1 MTLVIPLHC
10 ADFCKNLLE
19 APLLDQSYLTLKV
32 PQRII
37 EFVVPQGTKSQRAD
51 KLFAAEF
58 EDISRARLQRAF
70 DVGQVTFDGEVI
82 DKRFKIARGGLLR
95 AAMDEPEFEA
105 PPLPVDLPLT
115 IVYEDASI
123 VVVNKAPGM
132 VTHPGSGTGE
142 DTLVHALLHHCG
154 GRLSSIGAPDRPG
167 IVHRLDK
174 ETSGLIVVA
183 KTDKAHHKLA
193 AAFSARETYKRYTA
207 LVLTVPKKSSGSC
220 HELIGRH
227 PVVRTR
233 MAVQKRGREAHTDWK
248 LEAAF
253 GKQAALVS
261 CVIHTGRTHQIRV
274 HLSHLGHPLL
284 GDSIYGFKAT
294 RLKGIEVPRVMLH
307 STELRVPHPESG
319 SEMCFEAALPDDF
332 TVMLNQLT
340 I

>member
-1 MTLVIPLHC
+1 MS
-10 ADFCKNLLE
+10 E
-19 APLLDQSYLTLKV
+19 
-32 PQRII
+32 RII
-37 EFVVPQGTKSQRAD
+37 EFVVPSGTKSQRAD

-58 EDISRARLQRAF
+58 EDVSRVRLQRAF
-70 DVGQVTFDGEVI
+70 EAGQVTFDGEVI

-95 AAMDEPEFEA
+95 AAMDEPQFEA
-105 PPLPVDLPLT
+105 PPVPVDLPLNV
-115 IVYEDASI
+115 VYEDASI
-123 VVVNKAPGM
+123 VVLNKAPGM

-154 GRLSSIGAPDRPG
+154 GQLSSIGAPDRPG

-207 LVLTVPKKSSGSC
+207 LVLGAPKKSYGSC
-220 HELIGRH
+220 HELIARH

-248 LEAAF
+248 LEVAF
-253 GKQAALVS
+253 GKQAARLS

-284 GDSIYGFKAT
+284 GDSTYGFKAT

-307 STELRVPHPESG
+307 STELRVAHPESG
-319 SEMCFEAALPDDF
+319 REMRFEAPLPEDF
-332 TVMLNQLT
+332 SEIISFLERAE
-340 I
+340 